1 MYYKNKFFIIGLLLF
16 VALLAISAVSAVENT
31 TDIATV
37 DLDMSG
43 NEIQAYSNDD
53 AVKQVNDREIVGK
66 TDNGTFSDL
75 QTKIDAVGV
84 GGVVN
89 LENNYAYDD
98 SFSNNGI
105 IITNPITIN
114 GNGFTINGM
123 GQSRIFNITSLNNVI
138 LNNITFMNGNSN
150 LGGAIIL
157 NGDVSGIVIDNC
169 KFINNTA
176 TQNGGAIYAKGAFIN
191 STIKNSE
198 FASNIAAKNGG
209 AIYFLINSG
218 GNLFENISF
227 SNNRAN
233 GADGGAINFHAQLT
247 KTTFNN
253 LTFLNN
259 HAANGGGAINTDHN
273 VNDNNSYANSTFIN
287 NSAKN
292 GGAFN
297 GYGYS
302 NYNSFETCVFINN
315 SASNHGGAIYYSRN
329 IERNTLNNCVFV
341 NNSAKANGGALY
353 SYRNS
358 NYNKYNNTV
367 FIGNVATNNGGAIY
381 NRGYSDSETY
391 NNCVFINNSALSV
404 DGGCINVYAN
414 LAGVVFDN
422 VLFINNSAAGNGG
435 AINVDDDAKY
445 VIFFET
451 AFINNTAGKNGG
463 ALSFD
468 NSKRNMLENT
478 FFIQN
483 QADIEG
489 SAIHISKNMSQDK
502 VIRSYFINNSA
513 YGAVIDVNG
522 TINSNFEAIFV
533 NNTGNAVIR
542 LNFAN
547 DTNISDGVFLGNIV
561 ESTIAINS
569 SNNTNVNNNV
579 FLNNESTYEIMA
591 DKGLNADYNW
601 FGNNATNYDT
611 QPNIKGDVDYDTW
624 LFLNA
629 TASPNNITVFDT
641 SNVVFLLYNYNSTS
655 GEIYEHYLLGSVELT
670 ITATNGDVND
680 TFASLGEAIEFDS
693 TTSGIAGVTAS
704 MGGAKHTINL
714 MVKKLP
720 TQLTANPV
728 TAIFNVNKNMLIT
741 LTDINGNAISGAQI
755 TVNLNGAKKYTT
767 DKNGQVKVS
776 IKGMVP
782 KTYTAKIAFNG
793 NTNYDNSTKSVKVT
807 VKKATPKITA
817 KAKTFK
823 TTTKTKKYT
832 ITLKD
837 NKGKAIKNAKVTL
850 KVKGK
855 TYAAKTNSKGKA
867 TFKITKLNKK
877 GTFKATVTYKGSKY
891 YNKVSKKAKIT
902 VKLAFKTVS
911 KGSKDSAIVKKI
923 QRALKNN
930 GYYLTYQGHYLKVD
944 GIYGDCTVRSVKEF
958 QKDNGLKVTGK
969 VDENTAKKLG
979 II

>member
-16 VALLAISAVSAVENT
+16 VVLLAISAVSAAENT
-31 TDIATV
+31 TDISTV
-37 DLDMSG
+37 DSDMSG
-43 NEIQAYSNDD
+43 NEIQSYSNDD
-53 AVKQVNDREIVGK
+53 AVKQVNEREIIGK
-66 TDNGTFSDL
+66 IDNGTFSDL

-98 SFSNNGI
+98 SFSSNGI
-105 IITNPITIN
+105 TITNPITIN

-157 NGDVSGIVIDNC
+157 NGDVSGIGIDNC
-169 KFINNTA
+169 NFINNTA

-191 STIKNSE
+191 STVKNSE

-209 AIYFLINSG
+209 AIYFLINSS
-218 GNLFENISF
+218 GNLFENIAF

-273 VNDNNSYANSTFIN
+273 VNDNNSYVNSTFIN

-329 IERNTLNNCVFV
+329 IERNTFNNCVFV

-367 FIGNVATNNGGAIY
+367 FIGNVAANNGGAIY

-391 NNCVFINNSALSV
+391 NKCV
-404 DGGCINVYAN
+404 
-414 LAGVVFDN
+414 
-422 VLFINNSAAGNGG
+422 
-435 AINVDDDAKY
+435 
-445 VIFFET
+445 
-451 AFINNTAGKNGG
+451 
-463 ALSFD
+463 
-468 NSKRNMLENT
+468 
-478 FFIQN
+478 
-483 QADIEG
+483 
-489 SAIHISKNMSQDK
+489 
-502 VIRSYFINNSA
+502 FINNSA

-591 DKGLNADYNW
+591 GKGLNADYNW
-601 FGNNATNYDT
+601 FGNNATNYDA

-670 ITATNGDVND
+670 IIATNGDVND

-720 TQLTANPV
+720 TQLTANPI

-807 VKKATPKITA
+807 VKKATPKIIA

-823 TTTKTKKYT
+823 TTTKTKKYA

-837 NKGKAIKNAKVTL
+837 NNGKAIKNAKVTL
-850 KVKGK
+850 KVNGK
-855 TYAAKTNSKGKA
+855 TYTAKTNSKGKA

-877 GTFKATVTYKGSKY
+877 GTFKATITYNGNKY

-902 VKLAFKTVS
+902 VKIVFKTVS
-911 KGSKDSAIVKKI
+911 KGSKDSAMVKKI

-958 QKDNGLKVTGK
+958 QKDYGLKVTGK

>member
-37 DLDMSG
+37 DSDMSG
-43 NEIQAYSNDD
+43 NEIQSYSNDD
-53 AVKQVNDREIVGK
+53 AVKQVNEKEIIGK
-66 TDNGTFSDL
+66 IDNGTFSDL

-105 IITNPITIN
+105 TITNPITIN

-157 NGDVSGIVIDNC
+157 NGDVSGIGIDNC

-191 STIKNSE
+191 STVKNSE

-209 AIYFLINSG
+209 AIYFLINSS
-218 GNLFENISF
+218 GNLFENIAF

-287 NSAKN
+287 NRAKN

-315 SASNHGGAIYYSRN
+315 SASNH
-329 IERNTLNNCVFV
+329 
-341 NNSAKANGGALY
+341 
-353 SYRNS
+353 
-358 NYNKYNNTV
+358 
-367 FIGNVATNNGGAIY
+367 
-381 NRGYSDSETY
+381 
-391 NNCVFINNSALSV
+391 
-404 DGGCINVYAN
+404 
-414 LAGVVFDN
+414 
-422 VLFINNSAAGNGG
+422 GG

-489 SAIHISKNMSQDK
+489 SAIHISKNMSEDK

-591 DKGLNADYNW
+591 GKGLNADYNW
-601 FGNNATNYDT
+601 FGNNATNYDA

-704 MGGAKHTINL
+704 MGGAKHTINI
-714 MVKKLP
+714 MVKKLH
-720 TQLTANPV
+720 TQLTASPV
-728 TAIFNVNKNMLIT
+728 TTVFNVNKNMLIT

-776 IKGMVP
+776 IKGLVP
-782 KTYTAKIAFNG
+782 KKYTAKIAFNG

-832 ITLKD
+832 ISLKD
-837 NKGKAIKNAKVTL
+837 NKGKAIMNAKVTL

-877 GTFKATVTYKGSKY
+877 GTFKATITYNGNKY

-902 VKLAFKTVS
+902 VKIVFKTVS
-911 KGSKDSAIVKKI
+911 KGSKDSAMVKKI

-958 QKDNGLKVTGK
+958 QKDYGLKVTGK